1 MSQIKASDTKPS
13 TDVVLTPFVQ
23 ELLSF
28 CSTRPENQWKRA
40 TGKTLKQLTGD
51 ATNVYVMPRYHNLL
65 IIDRSTLDKMCHFLQ
80 ILLQQVDLLL
90 LRTRSL

>member
-13 TDVVLTPFVQ
+13 VVLIPFVQ

-40 TGKTLKQLTGD
+40 TGKTLKQLAGD
-51 ATNVYVMPRYHNLL
+51 ATNVYVP
-65 IIDRSTLDKMCHFLQ
+65 FLTDFVAANQ
-80 ILLQQVDLLL
+80 IWQLKEVDLLL
-90 LRTRSL
+90 LRTTSL